1 MAEAVGETWE
11 SPWPPGVGVEARGFL
26 RASGAMAWQQGSQQ
40 GLQCRGP
47 PARVWAV
54 PTQWGL
60 GPGSPSP
67 SGPLSTQGTQTGPR
81 RGLPQPKHE
90 LQEGQLIGLP
100 APSPMGLPFTLSV
113 SGVREGVD
121 GTGRGHSCTETPL
134 LNRLLGEPGPT
145 SDSEGPAPE
154 RAPRGQGCVPS
165 DPGFLEIGP
174 PRPALTLSPLRLQ
187 AAQVCE
193 CGSPEGAAPLR
204 TPSSSRPGAQG
215 KAEKGSELPS
225 LC

>member
-1 MAEAVGETWE
+1 MGGGVFASLCPFLLFSPLLGARFLDRRTIRTQGTWWVAEAVGETWE

-90 LQEGQLIGLP
+90 LEEGQLIGLP

-121 GTGRGHSCTETPL
+121 GTGRGHSCMETPL

-145 SDSEGPAPE
+145 SDSEGPAQRGLPE
-154 RAPRGQGCVPS
+154 DRAVSPQTRAS
-165 DPGFLEIGP
+165 W
-174 PRPALTLSPLRLQ
+174 RSAHPAL
-187 AAQVCE
+187 
-193 CGSPEGAAPLR
+193 
-204 TPSSSRPGAQG
+204 PSHCHP
-215 KAEKGSELPS
+215 
-225 LC
+225 